1 LSDDLTTGS
10 LKSGGGHVEIHR
22 MTDTGK
28 LETADT
34 RLLEANLIALEEA
47 ARELNAAQAR
57 LARTRD
63 SIQVIL
69 QRGSLERGQGQWFQE
84 SMS

>member
-1 LSDDLTTGS
+1 
-10 LKSGGGHVEIHR
+10 

>member
-1 LSDDLTTGS
+1 
-10 LKSGGGHVEIHR
+10 

-34 RLLEANLIALEEA
+34 RLLEATILALEEA
-47 ARELNAAQAR
+47 ARELTAAQAR

-63 SIQVIL
+63 SIQAIL

-84 SMS
+84 SMP